1 MITVE
6 QAPIAEPFVV
16 QDIYATGLL
25 RVEDI
30 GAGTFRFVFYVNQ
43 VSTFG
48 EPERVIVSRLVMP
61 ADAAREGSRASL
73 KALGRYF
80 LRNCVECLKQSCH

>member
-1 MITVE
+1 MITAE
-6 QAPIAEPFVV
+6 KAPVAEPFVV
-16 QDIYATGLL
+16 QDVYATGLL
-25 RVEDI
+25 RIEE
-30 GAGTFRFVFYVNQ
+30 ASPGTFRYVFYVNQ

-80 LRNCVECLKQSCH
+80 LRNCVECLKMGCH